1 MMSRI
6 LKTES
11 GAALL
16 ITLGA
21 LAIVSILG
29 AAAITVAGG
38 SLNLTEWDKST
49 HQAFNVAEAGF
60 DQAIARA
67 RNGTLDGDFTTTLAN
82 GEASVTV
89 TTLTDFIYYI
99 KSVGAHPSLSDPQ
112 ARRAVEGK
120 VTAISSYN
128 VMFADGAAGVILGSA
143 TLDGPLYTRDHLT
156 LNGFGQITGGPLFIK
171 DNPATSDHTGDL
183 ELQGNAFVGTAAD
196 PIYAF
201 IDGTYP
207 PPNPNFN
214 TIAIYSDVPDIN
226 MPVVSDSLEDMN
238 EQRGL
243 ADLVIDDD
251 GVTNGSNPLVWD
263 KNAPAVTYGVYPA
276 GPYLKWE
283 IVPGNKRIL
292 RIEGIVFVDGAV
304 SLGENRIGQIEY
316 TGKGTIIA
324 NGPIAVNSELQ
335 PTILSEFPDTSAL
348 GLVTGSQI
356 DFSPNKT
363 SDSIYALAYAREQVN
378 FTRQFDF
385 YGCVMTDIMD
395 VRLNPHLHI
404 TTDLSEWDLPPG
416 MPEIDASTVV
426 TDWRE
431 VAP

>member
-38 SLNLTEWDKST
+38 SLNLTAWDKST

-60 DQAIARA
+60 DQALARA
-67 RNGTLDGDFTTTLAN
+67 RNDTLDGDFTTTLEN

-89 TTLTDFIYYI
+89 TKLAEFIYYV
-99 KSVGAHPSLSDPQ
+99 KSVGAHPSFSDPK

-120 VTAISSYN
+120 ITAIGSYN
-128 VMFADGAAGVILGSA
+128 VMFADGAAGTILGSA
-143 TLDGPLYTRDHLT
+143 EIIGPLYVRDFLSM
-156 LNGFGQITGGPLFIK
+156 NGFGQINGGPLFIK
-171 DNPATSDHTGDL
+171 DNPVTSDHTGDL
-183 ELQGNAFVGTAAD
+183 EMQGSAFVGSPAD

-214 TIAIYSDVPDIN
+214 TIAVYSDVPELE
-226 MPVVSDSLEDMN
+226 MPIISDSIEDMN
-238 EQRGL
+238 EQRGF

-251 GVTNGSNPLVWD
+251 GVTNGSNPLSLT
-263 KNAPAVTYGVYPA
+263 KNTPAVTYGSYPA

-283 IVPGNKRIL
+283 ITGQLTRVL
-292 RIEGIVFVDGAV
+292 RTKGIIFVDGSV
-304 SLGENRIGQIEY
+304 EMGENKINQIKY
-316 TGKGTIIA
+316 SGKGTIIA
-324 NGPIAVNSELQ
+324 NGPIAVSSELE
-335 PTILSEFPDTSAL
+335 PEVISEFPDTTVI
-348 GLVTGSQI
+348 GLVTGSEV
-356 DFSPNKT
+356 DLDPNKSMDT
-363 SDSIYALAYAREQVN
+363 IYALIYARDRVN
-378 FTRQFDF
+378 FLRYFDF
-385 YGCVMTDIMD
+385 YGCVMTDILD
-395 VRLNPHLHI
+395 VQQNPTLHI
-404 TTDLSEWDLPPG
+404 TTDLSAWDLPPG
-416 MPEIDASTVV
+416 MPKIEASTVV

>member
-38 SLNLTEWDKST
+38 SLNLTAWDKST

-60 DQAIARA
+60 DQALARA
-67 RNGTLDGDFTTTLAN
+67 RNDTLDGDFTTTLEN

-89 TTLTDFIYYI
+89 TKLEDYIYYI
-99 KSVGAHPSLSDPQ
+99 KSVGAYPSLSDPK

-143 TLDGPLYTRDHLT
+143 IINGPLYVRDFLS
-156 LNGFGQITGGPLFIK
+156 LNGFGQVTGGPLFIK

-183 ELQGNAFVGTAAD
+183 EMQGSAMVGLPAE

-207 PPNPNFN
+207 PPNPNLN
-214 TIAIYSDVPDIN
+214 TIDIYSDVPDLE
-226 MPVVSDSLEDMN
+226 MPIISDSLEDMN
-238 EQRGL
+238 EQRDL

-251 GVTNGSNPLVWD
+251 GVTNGSNLLSFT
-263 KNAPAVTYGVYPA
+263 KNTPAVTYGSYPA

-283 IVPGNKRIL
+283 LNGQLKRVL
-292 RIEGIVFVDGAV
+292 RVKGIIFVDGSV
-304 SLGENRIGQIEY
+304 RIGENKISQIEY

-324 NGPIAVNSELQ
+324 NGPIAINSELQ
-335 PTILSEFPDTSAL
+335 PTVVSEFPDTTAI
-348 GLVTGSQI
+348 GLVTGSEI
-356 DFSPNKT
+356 DFDPNKS
-363 SDSIYALAYAREQVN
+363 SDSIYALAYARERAN
-378 FTRQFDF
+378 FLRYFTF
-385 YGCVMTDIMD
+385 YGCIMTDIMD
-395 VRLNPHLHI
+395 LQQNPTLNI

-416 MPEIDASTVV
+416 MPKIEASTVV